1 MGSRGYL
8 SFIKDNPVYKNSEK
22 DWHVE
27 LTDYTVFWFDL
38 LVNPPEGVDYQKRI
52 SDQLRAYRKE
62 VEECNDKRF
71 VYFITSRGKV
81 RFSTKTAPEYS
92 WTKKEVIIHL
102 EVGSKK
108 KPKKVRLPAL
118 PEFIGVQLPVIFD
131 EGRFIGLWGP
141 GQPYATG
148 FTVHEF
154 LMMHSINLGIDTE
167 VLYVGSTDDPARRP
181 LKRDHRGYS
190 DSLYGISTAEKDVF
204 VYYNL
209 FKALSITKE
218 SPYALHF
225 ILGNSMIDEVQKKEE
240 GLLLEHGLIHYFGAK
255 SQEKSREQE
264 YGRLREG
271 MSRLKENYKIASVNF
286 HIEAETSTEY
296 WTLYSSQVQSEHR
309 HRFSLTLDGDQVKTG
324 EAQSPFMQSSDTEP
338 SVMKT

>member
-8 SFIKDNPVYKNSEK
+8 SFIKDNPVYQDAEK

-38 LVNPPEGVDYQKRI
+38 LVNPPAGLDCQKHI
-52 SDQLRAYRKE
+52 ADQLRAYRKE
-62 VEECNDKRF
+62 VEENNDKRF
-71 VYFITSRGKV
+71 VYFITSRDKV
-81 RFSTKTAPEYS
+81 RFSIKKAPEYS

-102 EVGSKK
+102 EIGAKR
-108 KPKKVRLPAL
+108 KPKKIRLPAS
-118 PEFIGVQLPVIFD
+118 PELLGVRLPVIFD
-131 EGRFIGLWGP
+131 DGRFIGLWGP
-141 GQPYATG
+141 GQPHATG

-154 LMMHSINLGIDTE
+154 LRMHSINLGINTE

-209 FKALSITKE
+209 FKALSVTKD
-218 SPYALHF
+218 SPYAMHF
-225 ILGNSMIDEVQKKEE
+225 VLGNSMIDEVQKKEE

-271 MSRLKENYKIASVNF
+271 LSRLKENYKIASVNF
-286 HIEAETSTEY
+286 HMEAETSTEY
-296 WTLYSSQVQSEHR
+296 WTLFSNRVPISHS
-309 HRFSLTLDGDQVKTG
+309 HRFSLMLSNDQVEIG
-324 EAQSPFMQSSDTEP
+324 EAKNPFIQPFDVERTMAKD
-338 SVMKT
+338 

>member
-8 SFIKDNPVYKNSEK
+8 SFIKDNPVYKNAEK

-38 LVNPPEGVDYQKRI
+38 LVNPPAGVDYQKRI

-71 VYFITSRGKV
+71 VYFITSRNKV
-81 RFSTKTAPEYS
+81 RFSTKKAPEYS

-102 EVGSKK
+102 EVGSKR

-118 PEFIGVQLPVIFD
+118 PELIGVQLPVIFN

-141 GQPYATG
+141 GQSYATG

-154 LMMHSINLGIDTE
+154 LMMHNINLGIDTE

-209 FKALSITKE
+209 FKALLITKE

-240 GLLLEHGLIHYFGAK
+240 GLLLEHCLIHYFGAK

-286 HIEAETSTEY
+286 HMEAETSTEY
-296 WTLYSSQVQSEHR
+296 WTLFSSQVQSGHR
-309 HRFSLTLDGDQVKTG
+309 HGFSLTLDNGQVKTG
-324 EAQSPFMQSSDTEP
+324 DAKNPLMQSSDVEQA
-338 SVMKT
+338 VVKK